1 MKFFRKRTK
10 LRSFAAIC
18 AAYAVILH
26 GFFGGIVLSQ
36 NAAAGGFTFVI
47 CQGAGS
53 ADTSHDG
60 GQTPSRHLD
69 CAVHC
74 ATHAAGTVPQL
85 LSEVLAQSPQNAPPL
100 VDAAAEAP
108 RSHERTP
115 RLAQA
120 PPANV

>member
-1 MKFFRKRTK
+1 MGFFRKQTK
-10 LRSFAAIC
+10 WRSFAAIC

-26 GFFGGIVLSQ
+26 AFFGGIVLSQ
-36 NAAAGGFTFVI
+36 NATAAGVTFVI

-53 ADTSHDG
+53 GDTSRDG
-60 GQTPSRHLD
+60 GQAPSKHLD
-69 CAVHC
+69 CILHC
-74 ATHAAGTVPQL
+74 ATHAAGTVPEALPETRAQFS
-85 LSEVLAQSPQNAPPL
+85 LSAAPL
-100 VDAAAEAP
+100 IDAATEAP

>member
-1 MKFFRKRTK
+1 MNFFRKRTK

-26 GFFGGIVLSQ
+26 AFFGGIVLSQ
-36 NAAAGGFTFVI
+36 NAAAAGLTFVI
-47 CQGAGS
+47 CQSAGS

-74 ATHAAGTVPQL
+74 ATHAAGTVPQA
-85 LSEVLAQSPQNAPPL
+85 LSEILAHFPQNAAPL
-100 VDAAAEAP
+100 IEAAAEAP

-120 PPANV
+120 PPANA